1 MFLIIVNIFI
11 FFKIRSSNSFP
22 SKLGILSTPYKHN
35 FALHYKLYLQ
45 YEINKQE
52 PRTYYPYMRYVLGIT
67 QTVSSFYIQH
77 TDPCALASF

>member
-52 PRTYYPYMRYVLGIT
+52 PRTYYGPVLSVYEIRPWYNT
-67 QTVSSFYIQH
+67 NRI
-77 TDPCALASF
+77 